1 SGAWLALSSSARP
14 RSGSVE
20 VSGMAPPYDR
30 PGTAGGARPPIPG
43 QRLRGSDARLS
54 WTRDDVRSRHAPT
67 GEWRIMSLDDT
78 LLNRLYRHVSH
89 TDLQQRDPAV
99 REAIAAQV
107 ATLSRER
114 QPGRATVR
122 VFNPSRAEDGW
133 TTRHIVIQVVTEN
146 MPFLVDSV
154 LGELS
159 RSGLAVHLLVHP
171 QVVVRRTGADV
182 QVLDVDP
189 TDAGPDDVVESWI
202 HVEVDRLHRDVAR
215 EQLQG
220 RLETVL
226 QDV

>member
-1 SGAWLALSSSARP
+1 MPSTTRSSRCRSSPSATSSPSGASLALSSSARP

-133 TTRHIVIQVVTEN
+133 TTRHTVIQVVTEN

-171 QVVVRRTGADV
+171 
-182 QVLDVDP
+182 
-189 TDAGPDDVVESWI
+189 
-202 HVEVDRLHRDVAR
+202 
-215 EQLQG
+215 
-220 RLETVL
+220 
-226 QDV
+226 